1 MDALAAELTEYMDK
15 SEGRGNKVIAING
28 LRAIIKRH
36 ETSVTPHTRTY
47 PSTDEYL
54 QERELQRSYAASRSS
69 KIH

>member
-1 MDALAAELTEYMDK
+1 MDALAAELTDYLDK

-36 ETSVTPHTRTY
+36 ETSATPRTRSY

-54 QERELQRSYAASRSS
+54 QERELQRSYRANRALQ
-69 KIH
+69 